1 MDEKLSN
8 VLLATAKGGVSLLP
22 GGGLLAEYI
31 GLAQSSIADKRM
43 NEWKDKVEQTLK
55 KIPKS
60 MSELAQNE
68 EFYSCVQTA
77 TIGAMRAYQEEKRKY
92 FANALYHSAVNTNLE
107 TDKKIFY
114 LRLLNDY
121 TLSHI
126 NLLQYFSVDQFRSE
140 DTVKKNGMVT
150 TMTFGGTEYPMTG
163 IVETLPEFKNDTA
176 FVKHITG
183 QLISDSLI
191 SIIDFDTPVSK
202 ERARGKR
209 ITPYGK
215 EFLDFIKEDSEG

>member
-8 VLLATAKGGVSLLP
+8 ILLATAKGGVSLLP
-22 GGGLLAEYI
+22 GGCLLAEYI

-43 NEWKDKVEQTLK
+43 NEWKNKVEQTLE

-60 MSELAQNE
+60 MSELAQSE

-77 TIGAMRAYQEEKRKY
+77 TTGAMQTYQEEKRIL
-92 FANALYHSAVNTNLE
+92 FANALYHSAVDANLD

-114 LRLLNDY
+114 LSLLNTY

-126 NLLQYFSVDQFRSE
+126 RLLKYFSE
-140 DTVKKNGMVT
+140 DHFHNGDNIKQRGMVT
-150 TMTFGGTEYPMTG
+150 ITEFGGTESPMVG
-163 IVETLPEFKNDTA
+163 VIETFPEFKNDTI
-176 FVKHITG
+176 FVKHIVG
-183 QLISDSLI
+183 QLISDNLLG
-191 SIIDFDTPVSK
+191 IIDFETPVSK
-202 ERARGKR
+202 ERARCKH

-215 EFLDFIKEDSEG
+215 GFLDFIKEDNEG